1 MSPTASRS
9 PLSPENGAQTF
20 AALEE
25 TPQLAKWVTRA
36 VLELDEVRKHFKP
49 SHVHDLRV
57 ALRRCR
63 SVAMGLEQ
71 VDPSKEWP
79 RLKKSAKRL
88 LEGLGDL
95 RDIQVMRAW
104 MKKLGME
111 KSEAGMRLSV
121 ALDEREHAAAHR
133 AHKEL
138 HKADR
143 KQWRKWA
150 GLLPERAEHL
160 HCGGPAAELLV
171 LERWHEAW
179 ELHRAA
185 VRTRSGVSYHRLRV
199 GIKRFRDSVESFLP
213 GRHGRWGKE
222 LKKLQD
228 LLGELHDIDV
238 LWATITRLRPFLGK
252 MERKKWQAVINVE
265 RGKRIA
271 AYRAKTQGPKS
282 QWKMWRAALPEGDA
296 LERAQLDW
304 LAVWA
309 SYLDPD
315 PAHSRHVAKLA
326 VELFDGILQTA
337 IPVVLPLRSR
347 NLLEAAAILHDVG
360 RAEGDHKH
368 QKTSYRLIHE
378 RTPPPGWT
386 HAEMETVACVARY
399 HRGGLS
405 KLQETSN
412 TGIHG
417 GLQEGVLLLA
427 GILRLA
433 TALANRGATE
443 SDPSISAVNVQ
454 YVAGAIVI
462 RATGYNGEEP
472 LASKLAAARHLLES
486 ILHRPIVIEPG
497 DGRDAS
503 EIAASA

>member
-1 MSPTASRS
+1 MSPTASHS
-9 PLSPENGAQTF
+9 PLPPENEAS
-20 AALEE
+20 ALPASAEA
-25 TPQLAKWVTRA
+25 PQIEKWINRA
-36 VLELDEVRKHFKP
+36 VAELGEVRKHFQP

-63 SVAMGLEQ
+63 SVAMGLEE
-71 VDPSKEWP
+71 VDPSDAWP
-79 RLKKSAKRL
+79 RLRKSAKRL
-88 LEGLGDL
+88 LSGLGDL
-95 RDIQVMRAW
+95 RDIQVMRTW
-104 MKKLGME
+104 LKKLGME
-111 KSEAGMRLSV
+111 KSEAGIRLSA
-121 ALDEREHAAAHR
+121 ALDVREHAAAHR
-133 AHKEL
+133 ARKEL

-150 GLLPERAEHL
+150 RQLPARAEHL
-160 HCGGPAAELLV
+160 HCGAPAAELLV

-185 VRTRSGVSYHRLRV
+185 IRTRSGVSYHRLRV

-213 GRHGRWGKE
+213 GPHARWGKE

-238 LWATITRLRPFLGK
+238 LWATVTRLRPLLGK
-252 MERKKWQAVINVE
+252 AERKKWQSVVNAE

-282 QWKMWRAALPEGDA
+282 RWKMWRAALPEGAA

-304 LAVWA
+304 LTVWA

-315 PAHSRHVAKLA
+315 PAHSNHVARLA

-337 IPVVLPLRSR
+337 IPVVLPLRAR
-347 NLLEAAAILHDVG
+347 ALLEAAAILHDVG

-386 HAEMETVACVARY
+386 RAEMETVACVARY

-405 KLQETSN
+405 KLQETSQ

-417 GLQEGVLLLA
+417 GHQEGILLLA

-433 TALANRGATE
+433 TALANRGASE
-443 SDPSISAVNVQ
+443 SEPSISGVNIQ
-454 YVAGAIVI
+454 YAAGAIVI
-462 RATGYNGEEP
+462 RATGYNGQEP
-472 LASKLAAARHLLES
+472 LASKLAAVRHLLES
-486 ILHRPIVIEPG
+486 VLHRPIVIEG
-497 DGRDAS
+497 GGSGFAS